1 MGSFLREGVSG
12 LNPESD
18 VPIPVDL
25 LAVLKTMLP
34 DMISKVVRCGS
45 KYLLISYLT

>member
-34 DMISKVVRCGS
+34 DMISKVDLQVWQS
-45 KYLLISYLT
+45 LLY